1 VASRPVEEDGTVE
14 DLHKLEIRSAALP
27 SVSQFRR
34 VIPFVRPH
42 VGKLLA
48 VFLLSILSSLLG
60 LSYPMG
66 AKFLVDNALAAR
78 NERLLIILAL
88 ALAMLVVLGFLLG
101 AVTRYVYTGV
111 SARILMGM
119 RVFLFRH
126 LQTLSPRF
134 YAGTKTGE
142 IVSRLSSD
150 VAEIQSLSTDALFSL
165 ALSVLTLVGTIGLLL
180 YLDWRLFLL
189 CTFFL
194 PLGTRFLVRYRQR
207 IAAQARRVRE
217 SNAELSSTL
226 LESLQGMKWIKTVGA
241 EQTEAAKLTEK
252 NEQYIA
258 SLLRYQVVSAY
269 ANALPSSFLSLSA
282 LLLLLYGGHRVI
294 AGQMSLGSLVAF
306 AAYQGRVLSPMQNI
320 IGLYLSLQRARVS
333 LDRVLEFLNLQPEVR
348 EKTDAIRLSPSRGE
362 IELRDVCF
370 AYHAGQPVLQHIN
383 LRVSSGSQV
392 AIVGPSG
399 AGKSTLVDL
408 LLRFYDP
415 QQGAVLLDG
424 HDIRNLQVSSLRE
437 SMAVISAEPFLFH
450 ASIEENIR
458 YANWQATPEQVWSAV
473 RMADLEE
480 FVLSLPEGINSVV
493 GERGLK
499 LSTGQRQRL
508 AIARAALRNAQIW
521 IFDEATGSL
530 DLLTESRIWVSLE
543 EWLAERTTLIISHR
557 LSSVRH
563 AGSIVVLD
571 HGEIVQQGSHELLV
585 KQEGLYRRLY
595 HAASAQAHPSLVES
609 ALI

>member
-1 VASRPVEEDGTVE
+1 METLQSSDGRART
-14 DLHKLEIRSAALP
+14 LP
-27 SVSQFRR
+27 PVSQFAR

-42 VGKLLA
+42 AGALLL
-48 VFLLSILSSLLG
+48 VFLLSMVSSLLG
-60 LSYPMG
+60 LSYPLA
-66 AKFLVDNALAAR
+66 AKFLVDNALTAR
-78 NERLLIILAL
+78 NERLLVTLAL
-88 ALAMLVVLGFLLG
+88 VLAALVILGFVLG
-101 AVTRYVYTGV
+101 AVTRYVYTRV
-111 SARILMGM
+111 SARILMDM
-119 RVFLFRH
+119 RVHLFRH

-134 YAGTKTGE
+134 YAGTRTGE

-165 ALSVLTLVGTIGLLL
+165 GLSLLTLAGTIALLL

-217 SNAELSSTL
+217 CNAELSSTL

-241 EQTEAAKLTEK
+241 EETEAGKLTEK
-252 NEQYIA
+252 NQQYIA

-294 AGQMSLGSLVAF
+294 AGAMSLGSLVAF
-306 AAYQGRVLSPMQNI
+306 AAYQGRVLGPMQNI
-320 IGLYLSLQRARVS
+320 IGLYLGLQRARVS
-333 LDRVLEFLNLQPEVR
+333 LDRVLEILHLQPEVR
-348 EKTDAIRLSPSRGE
+348 ESPDAVPLSVVRGA
-362 IELRDVCF
+362 IELRNVSF
-370 AYHAGQPVLQHIN
+370 AYQPGKPVLKRIN
-383 LRVSSGSQV
+383 LHLPAGSHTAV
-392 AIVGPSG
+392 VGPSG

-415 QQGAVLLDG
+415 QQGEVLLDG

-437 SMAVISAEPFLFH
+437 SMAIISAEPFLFH

-458 YANWQATPEQVWSAV
+458 YANWQATTEQVRSAI

-480 FVLSLPEGINSVV
+480 FIASLPDGLASVV
-493 GERGLK
+493 GERGLR

-508 AIARAALRNAQIW
+508 AIARAMLRNAQIW

-530 DLLTESRIWVSLE
+530 DVLTESRIWASLE
-543 EWLAERTTLIISHR
+543 SWLEGRTKVIISHR
-557 LSSVRH
+557 LSSVRN
-563 AGSIVVLD
+563 AGSVIVLD
-571 HGEIVQQGSHELLV
+571 QGEIVQQGTHEQLLA
-585 KQEGLYRRLY
+585 EGGLYRRL
-595 HAASAQAHPSLVES
+595 HRAAGARPSVEEP
-609 ALI
+609 ALL

>member
-1 VASRPVEEDGTVE
+1 ME
-14 DLHKLEIRSAALP
+14 DLHNLDSRSRALP

-42 VGKLLA
+42 AGKLLA

-78 NERLLIILAL
+78 NEGLLIILAL
-88 ALAMLVVLGFLLG
+88 VLAALVVLGFLLG
-101 AVTRYVYTGV
+101 TLTRYVYTGV
-111 SARILMGM
+111 SARILMDM

-294 AGQMSLGSLVAF
+294 AG
-306 AAYQGRVLSPMQNI
+306 
-320 IGLYLSLQRARVS
+320 
-333 LDRVLEFLNLQPEVR
+333 
-348 EKTDAIRLSPSRGE
+348 
-362 IELRDVCF
+362 
-370 AYHAGQPVLQHIN
+370 
-383 LRVSSGSQV
+383 
-392 AIVGPSG
+392 
-399 AGKSTLVDL
+399 
-408 LLRFYDP
+408 
-415 QQGAVLLDG
+415 
-424 HDIRNLQVSSLRE
+424 
-437 SMAVISAEPFLFH
+437 
-450 ASIEENIR
+450 
-458 YANWQATPEQVWSAV
+458 
-473 RMADLEE
+473 
-480 FVLSLPEGINSVV
+480 
-493 GERGLK
+493 
-499 LSTGQRQRL
+499 
-508 AIARAALRNAQIW
+508 
-521 IFDEATGSL
+521 
-530 DLLTESRIWVSLE
+530 
-543 EWLAERTTLIISHR
+543 
-557 LSSVRH
+557 
-563 AGSIVVLD
+563 
-571 HGEIVQQGSHELLV
+571 
-585 KQEGLYRRLY
+585 
-595 HAASAQAHPSLVES
+595 
-609 ALI
+609 

>member
-1 VASRPVEEDGTVE
+1 MDNRQNLDDRSRT
-14 DLHKLEIRSAALP
+14 LP
-27 SVSQFRR
+27 PVSQFRR

-42 VGKLLA
+42 AGMLLG
-48 VFLLSILSSLLG
+48 VFFLSVLSSLLG

-66 AKFLVDNALAAR
+66 AKFLVDNALVGR
-78 NERLLIILAL
+78 NERLLVMVALVLAL
-88 ALAMLVVLGFLLG
+88 LVVLGFALG
-101 AVTRYVYTGV
+101 AVTRYVYTLV
-111 SARILMGM
+111 SARVLMDM

-126 LQTLSPRF
+126 LQGLSPRF
-134 YAGTKTGE
+134 FAGTKTGE

-165 ALSVLTLVGTIGLLL
+165 ALSILTLVGTVALLL

-189 CTFFL
+189 CSFFL
-194 PLGTRFLVRYRQR
+194 PFGTRFLVRYRQR
-207 IAAQARRVRE
+207 IAAQARQVRE
-217 SNAELSSTL
+217 HNAELSSTL
-226 LESLQGMKWIKTVGA
+226 LESLQGMKWIKTIGA
-241 EQTEAAKLTEK
+241 EETEANKLTQR

-269 ANALPSSFLSLSA
+269 ANALPSSFLSIST

-294 AGQMSLGSLVAF
+294 AGQMTLGALVAF
-306 AAYQGRVLSPMQNI
+306 AAYQARVLSPMQNI

-333 LDRVLEFLNLQPEVR
+333 LDRVLEFLDLQPEVR
-348 EKTDAIRLSPSRGE
+348 EKADAVRLPAVSGH
-362 IELRDVCF
+362 IELRGVGF
-370 AYHAGQPVLQHIN
+370 AYCADQPVLRRIN
-383 LRVSSGSQV
+383 LRVPAGSRI

-415 QQGAVLLDG
+415 QEGAVLLDG
-424 HDIRNLQVSSLRE
+424 CDLRDLRLSSLRE
-437 SMAVISAEPFLFH
+437 SMAIVSAEPFLFH
-450 ASIEENIR
+450 ASIEENVR
-458 YANWQATPEQVWSAV
+458 YANWQATPEQVWAAV
-473 RMADLEE
+473 KMADLEE
-480 FVLSLPEGINSVV
+480 FISSLPEGMATVV

-508 AIARAALRNAQIW
+508 AIARAALRNARVW

-530 DLLTESRIWVSLE
+530 DVLTESRIWASLE
-543 EWLAERTTLIISHR
+543 EWLAGRTTLIITHR

-563 AGSIVVLD
+563 ADSIVVLD
-571 HGEIVQQGSHELLV
+571 QGEIVQQGQHEQLA
-585 KQEGLYRRLY
+585 EEDGLYQRLY
-595 HAASAQAHPSLVES
+595 RATAPQGRPPVAES